1 MCRGCQDKWVGETD
15 DPVLSAVHIHL
26 RRGPQDRDGRDEA
39 AGDGHGGGED
49 AHLFVGQEVLGSV
62 PLTPPGKE
70 DSDESRDGQGD
81 CQDRVLLPPKL
92 GLHTGQWVEA
102 GEIHLTAWKI
112 ILRRGFY

>member
-1 MCRGCQDKWVGETD
+1 MN
-15 DPVLSAVHIHL
+15 PVLSPVDIHL
-26 RRGPQDRDGRDEA
+26 SWGPQDGDGRDEA

-92 GLHTGQWVEA
+92 GLHTGQRVETR
-102 GEIHLTAWKI
+102 EIHLTAREI
-112 ILRRGFY
+112 ILRRGFYY